1 MIDST
6 HVAGRIWVAVDGSPH
21 SDRAVDWSAEQASA
35 EHRSLTLVHA
45 IDPQRMRW
53 SREPQTVRAH
63 VLDALR
69 GSSDALL
76 QRAAARV
83 RTIDPTVPVTVESC
97 EADART
103 VLLTL
108 SESARLIVL
117 GARGTGT
124 VASLLLGSVS
134 SAVAHHASC
143 PVVVVRLPGGG
154 EVAGSGVVVAV
165 PHEATPDLLGAAF
178 ELAASRHE
186 PLTVVRT
193 LWEPGVG
200 QPGSTDV
207 EGETVLSR
215 DHRRAIRR
223 EVELFRQ
230 KFPGVGV
237 EVSISG
243 GHPSDGVADAVGHAA
258 VLVIERR
265 PRGVLR
271 CLSHGLPEGSPLE
284 VDHAAVVVVPR

>member
-1 MIDST
+1 M
-6 HVAGRIWVAVDGSPH
+6 
-21 SDRAVDWSAEQASA
+21 
-35 EHRSLTLVHA
+35 
-45 IDPQRMRW
+45 
-53 SREPQTVRAH
+53 
-63 VLDALR
+63 
-69 GSSDALL
+69 
-76 QRAAARV
+76 
-83 RTIDPTVPVTVESC
+83 
-97 EADART
+97 
-103 VLLTL
+103 
-108 SESARLIVL
+108 
-117 GARGTGT
+117 
-124 VASLLLGSVS
+124 
-134 SAVAHHASC
+134 AHHASC

-165 PHEATPDLLGAAF
+165 PHEATPDLLGSAF

-215 DHRRAIRR
+215 DHCRAILR

-230 KFPGVGV
+230 KFPGVRV

-243 GHPSDGVADAVGHAA
+243 GHPSDAVADAIRHAA

>member
-6 HVAGRIWVAVDGSPH
+6 HVAGRIVVAVDGSPH
-21 SDRAVDWSAEQASA
+21 SDRAVDWAAEQASV
-35 EHRSLTLVHA
+35 ERRCLSLVHA
-45 IDPQRMRW
+45 IDPERMRW
-53 SREPQTVRAH
+53 LREPQTVRAH
-63 VLDALR
+63 VLRALR

-76 QRAAARV
+76 HRAAARV
-83 RTIDPTVPVTVESC
+83 RTIDPTVPVSVDSY

-215 DHRRAIRR
+215 DHRRAILR

-237 EVSISG
+237 EVAISG
-243 GHPSDGVADAVGHAA
+243 GHPSDAVADAVGHAA